1 MKIYILPRNT
11 LGKWSFGLAIAF
23 VVLMAA
29 PWFLSQIISETI
41 GVPFGF
47 SFGMLSIISGIAA
60 LITGLISTFKYKER
74 SLLVF
79 LSILIGLFALV
90 FIIGEFV
97 VPH

>member
-1 MKIYILPRNT
+1 MTILPKTT

-23 VVLMAA
+23 AVLMMA
-29 PWFLSQIISETI
+29 PWFLSRIISEI
-41 GVPFGF
+41 IVIPFGF
-47 SFGMLSIISGIAA
+47 SFGTLAIISGVAA
-60 LITGLISTFKYKER
+60 LVTGLISTLKYKER

-79 LSILIGLFALV
+79 LSMLLGLCALV